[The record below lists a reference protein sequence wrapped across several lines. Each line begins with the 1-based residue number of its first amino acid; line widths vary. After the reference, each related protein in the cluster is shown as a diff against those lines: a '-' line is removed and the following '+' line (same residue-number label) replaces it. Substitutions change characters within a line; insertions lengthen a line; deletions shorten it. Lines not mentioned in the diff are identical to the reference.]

1 MDEPEETPELG
12 RDFTERADEVAT
24 GRPGEDTHFQE
35 AAEEAGRLD
44 VEGAAGTG
52 TAGAGGAA
60 GSSPVGSGGG
70 GEPATSSSDEEPG

>member
-35 AAEEAGRLD
+35 AAEEAARRET
-44 VEGAAGTG
+44 EGAAGT
-52 TAGAGGAA
+52 AGAGDRA